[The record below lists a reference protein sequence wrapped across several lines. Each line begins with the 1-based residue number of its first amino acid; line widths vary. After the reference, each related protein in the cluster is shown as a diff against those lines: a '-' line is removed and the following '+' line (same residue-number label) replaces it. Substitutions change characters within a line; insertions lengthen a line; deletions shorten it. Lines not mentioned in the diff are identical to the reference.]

1 MSLTIDL
8 DAAGIVALER
18 NHAGLLGLCLTLE
31 EIADSI
37 PFDVD
42 SATCRE
48 VTETLGPLLTEAH
61 RLEEQI
67 LFPDFDRNAGSCFA
81 AMMIERLKA
90 EHRCDGL
97 ASEEMIKT
105 LETLA
110 EGRCPRPPET
120 VRYRLQGF
128 LEGLRRQVSSERLMV
143 ETLLAAKAE
152 GRDVFA

>member
-8 DAAGIVALER
+8 DATGIVELER
-18 NHAGLLGLCLTLE
+18 SHARLLGLCLTLE

-48 VTETLGPLLTEAH
+48 VSETLGPLLTEAH
-61 RLEEQI
+61 RREEQI
-67 LFPDFDRNAGSCFA
+67 LFPDFDKNAGSCFA

-97 ASEEMIKT
+97 ACEEMVKT
-105 LETLA
+105 LETVA
-110 EGRCPRPPET
+110 EGRCPLPPET
-120 VRYRLQGF
+120 VRYMLLGF
-128 LEGLRRQVSSERLMV
+128 LEGLRRHVSSERLMI

-152 GRDVFA
+152 GREVFA

>member
-1 MSLTIDL
+1 MSLTTDL
-8 DAAGIVALER
+8 DAAGLVALER

-42 SATCRE
+42 SATCRA
-48 VTETLGPLLTEAH
+48 VTEALGPLLGEAH
-61 RLEEQI
+61 RLEEEI
-67 LFPDFDRNAGSCFA
+67 LFPDFDKNAGSCFA

-97 ASEEMIKT
+97 ACEEMVRT
-105 LETLA
+105 LGALV
-110 EGRCPRPPET
+110 EGRCALPPET
-120 VRYRLQGF
+120 VRYMLQGF
-128 LEGLRRQVSSERLMV
+128 LEGLRRHVSSERLMM

-152 GRDVFA
+152 GREVFA

>member
-8 DAAGIVALER
+8 DAAGIVELER

-42 SATCRE
+42 GATCR
-48 VTETLGPLLTEAH
+48 VVAETLGPLLTEAH

-97 ASEEMIKT
+97 ACEEMVSTLKT
-105 LETLA
+105 LA
-110 EGRCPRPPET
+110 DGRCPLPPET
-120 VRYRLQGF
+120 VRYMLQGF
-128 LEGLRRQVSSERLMV
+128 LEALRRHVSSERLMI